1 LKENDAMT
9 INNDRDFNTAL
20 SKLSVT
26 GQRQVAVRFA
36 ESVLTL
42 SNDVRVKNALEAAKR
57 TGISDDEL
65 DAAYK
70 AAKKASVDSFT
81 QCGKE
86 CDWIS
91 QAGHFVAQAAL
102 ACLEPGS
109 STAWNAAMHA
119 RMARTSESI
128 ATGIGTD
135 NAETATQ
142 YRILDKYLAEGKAS

>member
-1 LKENDAMT
+1 MT
-9 INNDRDFNTAL
+9 INNDRDFNAAL
-20 SKLSVT
+20 GQLSRN
-26 GQRQVAVRFA
+26 GQRQVGARFA

-42 SNDVRVKNALEAAKR
+42 SKDVRVKNAIDAAKR
-57 TGISDDEL
+57 IDIKDDEL

-102 ACLEPGS
+102 VCLEPGGNP
-109 STAWNAAMHA
+109 AWDAAMHA
-119 RMARTSESI
+119 RMARTSEGI

-135 NAETATQ
+135 NAETAVQ
-142 YRILDKYLAEGKAS
+142 YRILEKYLAEGNAS

>member
-9 INNDRDFNTAL
+9 ISNDSEFKAAL
-20 SKLSVT
+20 SSLPSNR
-26 GQRQVAVRFA
+26 QRQIAARFA
-36 ESVLTL
+36 ESVLML
-42 SNDVRVKNALEAAKR
+42 SKDVRVKNAIEAAKR
-57 TGISDDEL
+57 TSISDDEL

-86 CDWIS
+86 CDWNS

-102 ACLEPGS
+102 ACLEPGKS
-109 STAWNAAMHA
+109 PAWKSAMHA
-119 RMARTSESI
+119 RLARTSESI

-135 NAETATQ
+135 NNETVAQ
-142 YRILDKYLAEGKAS
+142 YRLLDKFLTDGK